1 MESKG
6 ALYVHST
13 YQAHSSLHLM
23 HINYRYAKNT
33 QSELQNIRNI
43 NKCFAQPTENSH
55 QWMPSTRWFSHS
67 HRWYSF
73 SFGLSGATCNAHSAQ
88 TCHSQIKQKFIK
100 MFPH

>member
-55 QWMPSTRWFSHS
+55 Q
-67 HRWYSF
+67 
-73 SFGLSGATCNAHSAQ
+73 
-88 TCHSQIKQKFIK
+88 
-100 MFPH
+100 